1 MAARRRA
8 RSICRLADVLIRRAE
23 ADGVVR
29 DLWRAGDDVE
39 LDAGGAAVIPGLHDH
54 HIHILALAAALVSVD
69 VSSGL
74 APLRTATG
82 TGWIRAVGYPDDLDR
97 WQIDDVVADRPVRVQ
112 HRSGSLWILNSRA
125 LDAIGIEHP
134 DGRLFR
140 ADEWLRERTP
150 GPAIDVGAVGRLL
163 LGRGVTGV
171 TDATPTTSAD
181 ALRLL
186 ATLPQQVCAM
196 TAPGVAGE
204 APVKLIIGDHELPS
218 PEGVARHIEQARPRP
233 VAIHCATRVAL
244 LLALAAF
251 DVVGAQRG
259 DRIEH
264 GAVMSLDEAVRVA
277 EHGLVVVTQP
287 SFVVERRHL
296 YEAEVEAYDR
306 SDLWRCATLLAAGV
320 RVAGSTDAPYGSF
333 DPWRAIAAASS
344 RELGPHERVTPRAA
358 LDLFLAPLA
367 TPGGHPRRVADADDL
382 IILDRPLADA
392 LADPAAVQVVAA
404 FRDGRVLHGPHPP
417 APRTG
422 GRGTEA
428 ASPG

>member
-1 MAARRRA
+1 M
-8 RSICRLADVLIRRAE
+8 LIRRAE
-23 ADGVVR
+23 GDGVVR
-29 DLWRAGDDVE
+29 DLWRDGDDVE

-97 WQIDDVVADRPVRVQ
+97 WQIDGVVADRPVRVQ

-125 LDAIGIEHP
+125 LDAIGLEHP

-150 GPAIDVGAVGRLL
+150 APDIDVAAVGRLL

-171 TDATPTTSAD
+171 TDATPTTNAD
-181 ALRLL
+181 ALKLL
-186 ATLPQQVCAM
+186 ATLPQRVNAM
-196 TAPGVAGE
+196 TALGVAGE
-204 APVKLIIGDHELPS
+204 TPVKLIIGDHELPS
-218 PEGVARHIEQARPRP
+218 PEEVARHIEQARPRS

-296 YEAEVEAYDR
+296 YEKEVEAYDR
-306 SDLWRCATLLAAGV
+306 PDLWRCATLLETGV
-320 RVAGSTDAPYGSF
+320 MVAGSTDAPYGSF
-333 DPWRAIAAASS
+333 DPWVAMAAATS
-344 RELGPHERVTPRAA
+344 RELGPRERLPPRAA
-358 LDLFLAPLA
+358 LELFLTPLDH
-367 TPGGHPRRVADADDL
+367 PGGRPRTVFESRDL
-382 IILDRPLADA
+382 VLLDRPLREA
-392 LADPAAVQVVAA
+392 LADPVSVEIVAVI
-404 FRDGRVLHGPHPP
+404 RDGRVLHGPHPP